1 MYIDEGRPAPGRL
14 MATARNLA
22 EISPTVYLN
31 VPRGFDLLLPL
42 LEKDN
47 AARDGL
53 FRNLKMLFFAGAA
66 LPSNV
71 WERLDRLSVEVT
83 GQRVP
88 ITTSLGSTETAP
100 AGTFMNWMPKVAGNI
115 GIPLPGN
122 EIKLVPNGD
131 KLEIRMR
138 GPNITPGYYKQDK
151 LTKAAFDEDHF
162 FRIGDAGKFEDSS
175 NPSSGIVFDGR
186 VAENFKLLT
195 GTWVF
200 VGQLRLDAIAAAAPV
215 IQDAVVTGL
224 GYNEVGLLVFPSVS
238 GCNTVAGSDL
248 NLDEITTNTKVQ
260 QHLQSSI
267 QKHNSD
273 NPGSSTCIKRVLL
286 MEDPPKIDAGEITD
300 KGYINQRAVLS
311 CRSELVDRLYNGN
324 DDDILVIP

>member
-1 MYIDEGRPAPGRL
+1 MYIDEGRPAPGRIQ
-14 MATARNLA
+14 ATVQNLA

-42 LEKDN
+42 LEKNN

-66 LPSNV
+66 LPANV
-71 WERLDRLSVEVT
+71 WERLDRLSVAVT

-115 GIPLPGN
+115 GVPLPGN
-122 EIKLVPNGD
+122 EVKLVPNGD

-138 GPNITPGYYKQDK
+138 GPNITPGYYKQDT
-151 LTKAAFDEDHF
+151 LTKKAFDEEKF

-175 NPSSGIVFDGR
+175 NPSNGIVFDGR

-224 GYNEVGLLVFPSVS
+224 GYNEVGLLVFPSIA
-238 GCNTVAGSDL
+238 GCNTIAGSEL
-248 NLDEITTNTKVQ
+248 NLHEITTNTKIH

-267 QKHNSD
+267 QRHNSD
-273 NPGSSTCIKRVLL
+273 NPASSTCIKRLLL

-311 CRSELVDRLYNGN
+311 CRSGLVDRLYNGN
-324 DDDILVIP
+324 DDDILVIS